1 MVRPPIVVAIRPPV
15 QPGLGS
21 APFGIRARSLP
32 TTSGFPYA
40 GIEPGISCRRRSGM
54 KRILIGALVISCA
67 MVMAA
72 GDATKAAGPHPGAAK
87 NVTGSVD
94 KGEETNNVKVN
105 DRICRGE
112 WGGRGAAAPLA

>member
-40 GIEPGISCRRRSGM
+40 GIEPGISCRGRSGM

-72 GDATKAAGPHPGAAK
+72 GAPTKAAGPHRGRDELG
-87 NVTGSVD
+87 TGGLE
-94 KGEETNNVKVN
+94 KREPT
-105 DRICRGE
+105 
-112 WGGRGAAAPLA
+112 